1 MKRKEIEKLIE
12 ELRHK
17 SGQERRYGAEKCAD
31 FDRAAGQIEDNIDTY
46 EDDSFETEEDII
58 DDVKES
64 FDEVDRF
71 WDDIDEDE
79 LDNYEIQ

>member
-1 MKRKEIEKLIE
+1 MEREEIKKLIE
-12 ELRHK
+12 ELRRK

-31 FDRAAGQIEDNIDTY
+31 FDRIAGQIEDYIDTY
-46 EDDSFETEEDII
+46 EDDRFETEKDII
-58 DDVKES
+58 DDVKEA

-79 LDNYEIQ
+79 LDNYEVQ